1 MCCGKMRNGSAPFAY
16 SVKRDLLQCQK
27 RPSTVS
33 KETCSFR
40 LIACI
45 SHLFS
50 FSCARSIPLQD
61 ERKELARGVY
71 STGKERECFDGGE
84 DKNTGGGGR
93 GSPLDL
99 SWKIQ
104 EVQGSG
110 FLNKGGKNQ
119 EDQDGSVDEMGSTE
133 IIRVSA

>member
-1 MCCGKMRNGSAPFAY
+1 M
-16 SVKRDLLQCQK
+16 DLLLS
-27 RPSTVS
+27 PD
-33 KETCSFR
+33 R
-40 LIACI
+40 LR
-45 SHLFS
+45 SHFFS

-71 STGKERECFDGGE
+71 STGKERESFDDGE
-84 DKNTGGGGR
+84 DNKRGRGGR

-110 FLNKGGKNQ
+110 FLNNGGKNQ
-119 EDQDGSVDEMGSTE
+119 VQDGNIDEMGSTE
-133 IIRVSA
+133 VIRVSA